1 MVRKSGELRKRE
13 TKTARILFGI
23 LYLGGAIT
31 NITLTVLNSP
41 QFYYGFAD
49 RALIPFYRDAWMALV
64 VPNMTLFISLLVL
77 FEMSLG
83 LLFLVKRQLL
93 WIALLVGALFC
104 LGTAPFGIEAVYTN
118 IPLGLIQLFLL
129 WRELRIQAREAK

>member
-1 MVRKSGELRKRE
+1 MKI
-13 TKTARILFGI
+13 ARVIFGI
-23 LYLGGAIT
+23 LYLGGAVT
-31 NITLTVLNSP
+31 NITLTTLNSP

-49 RALIPFYRDAWMALV
+49 EALIPFYRDAWAVLV
-64 VPNMTLFISLLVL
+64 VPNMMLFISLLIV
-77 FEMSLG
+77 FEIALG
-83 LLFLVKRQLL
+83 LLFLIKRKLL

-129 WRELRIQAREAK
+129 RRELRIQAKEAK